1 MLQDPNKVIALVQ
14 TSTRNIMNSFRGKT
28 DLLRQCHKDI
38 KLLIHE
44 GYDKKKAYETALKF
58 FGKNKAK
65 FIAIDGTK
73 SQDQELDVLVFY
85 AGAFGYIGQLDFSD
99 SNKGCTFNEPVE
111 VEGNVS
117 ISTAISVHEQDT
129 SSIAGQIT
137 EGGIEVDTERI
148 PTGLMRLAEYYM
160 AVKAVNEEDSDV
172 KVVILDG
179 SLAGDI
185 AHLSWCVNEMLDANS
200 CVLQGM
206 ETDYGTV
213 TSLDL
218 ELARMLHPNKTLK
231 IPVPRSHLIKYA
243 AINELLGRSSVISFE
258 DLLDAMGANKKRL
271 DKLKTDLTKLDKRYF
286 FLDKTDNNPTS
297 GCLLK
302 PEVKKYWE
310 RVISASMQICDH
322 VFNAPEGEHPL
333 IIGKEK
339 EKNARWIT
347 ADDLDYLILVMIY
360 ALLRAAWEKNVV
372 VIGISKDVSAREMVK
387 AVVPILQSA
396 GKIRLARELP
406 SFNSDKMLLQTA
418 SVINGVDIRAPWRT
432 FEFDS
437 CFRTIAPGLS
447 SEEATSPPTEKGE
460 VAVAGPFQNVISAE
474 RMFVKAYIQLWGSDT
489 NPAARSH
496 VFSYD
501 RPCYPKYDSPSDLK
515 LLHKDGP
522 VTEQIRP
529 IVHFEKNDNGMSDLV
544 MDILCSMC
552 SEVIPECLGHNYSL
566 FLADK
571 KAKSILEGARTAY
584 LSTVSFEIAN
594 SDFDQQVLFEARF
607 RDYRSQ
613 TESKRSSKKD

>member
-1 MLQDPNKVIALVQ
+1 
-14 TSTRNIMNSFRGKT
+14 MNSFRGKT

-38 KLLIHE
+38 KLLIRE
-44 GYDKKKAYETALKF
+44 GYNRKIAYETALTL
-58 FGKNKAK
+58 FGKNRAK
-65 FIAIDGTK
+65 FIAIDGTR
-73 SQDQELDVLVFY
+73 SQDQELDMLVFY
-85 AGAFGYIGQLDFSD
+85 AGAFGYVGQLDFSDD

-129 SSIAGQIT
+129 SNIAGQVT
-137 EGGIEVDTERI
+137 EGGIEVDSERI

-160 AVKAVNEEDSDV
+160 AVKAVNEESSDI

-179 SLAGDI
+179 TLAGDV
-185 AHLSWCVNEMLDANS
+185 AHLSWSVNEMLDANS

-206 ETDYGTV
+206 ETDYGPV
-213 TSLDL
+213 TALDL

-231 IPVPRSHLIKYA
+231 IPAPRSHLIKYA
-243 AINELLGRSSVISFE
+243 AINELLGRSNVISYE
-258 DLLDAMGANKKRL
+258 DLLVAIEADKERL
-271 DKLKTDLTKLDKRYF
+271 NKLKTDLTKLDKRYSL
-286 FLDKTDNNPTS
+286 LDNSNDNATS
-297 GCLLK
+297 GCSLK

-310 RVISASMQICDH
+310 RVYSASIQICDH
-322 VFNAPEGEHPL
+322 VFNAPEGRHPL
-333 IIGKEK
+333 IIGKEE

-347 ADDLDYLILVMIY
+347 ADDLDYLTLVMVY
-360 ALLRAAWEKNVV
+360 ALLRAAWEKNVL

-396 GKIRLARELP
+396 GKLRLARELP

-418 SVINGVDIRAPWRT
+418 SVINGAAIRAPWRT
-432 FEFDS
+432 FEFDT
-437 CFRTIAPGLS
+437 CFRTIAPAFS
-447 SEEATSPPTEKGE
+447 SPEAAASPPTEKGQA
-460 VAVAGPFQNVISAE
+460 AVAGPFQNVISAE
-474 RMFVKAYIQLWGSDT
+474 RMFVKSYIQLWGSDT

-501 RPCYPKYDSPSDLK
+501 RPCYPKYDTPGDLK

-522 VTEQIRP
+522 VTEEVRP
-529 IVHFEKNDNGMSDLV
+529 IVHLERNDNGMADLV

-571 KAKSILEGARTAY
+571 KAKSILEGARAAY

-607 RDYRSQ
+607 RDYRSD
-613 TESKRSSKKD
+613 TESKRSSRRD